1 MMKNTNEE
9 YIQLPPLPRDT
20 EGFVVQMFW
29 EFMKL
34 SKEEKE
40 KVHAD
45 LKSIVNKDNI
55 EPYKAPEKYREI
67 KREELA
73 AFEETV
79 KNMIRSLVL
88 EASDVASWVYVKK
101 YIEGWTLEQMIEDMP
116 QAIQFIIAMDALF
129 EKNMD
134 NLQNEEYKN

>member
-1 MMKNTNEE
+1 MKNTNEE

-55 EPYKAPEKYREI
+55 EPYKEPENYREV

-116 QAIQFIIAMDALF
+116 QAIQFIIAMDTLF
-129 EKNMD
+129 DKNMD

>member
-1 MMKNTNEE
+1 MKNTNEE
-9 YIQLPPLPRDT
+9 YIQLPPLPSDT

-55 EPYKAPEKYREI
+55 EPYKAPEKYRAI

-73 AFEETV
+73 AFEETI

-88 EASDVASWVYVKK
+88 EASDVASWVYAKK

-116 QAIQFIIAMDALF
+116 NAIQFIIAMDTLF
-129 EKNMD
+129 DKNMD
-134 NLQNEEYKN
+134 NLQNDEYKN

>member
-1 MMKNTNEE
+1 MKNTNEE
-9 YIQLPPLPRDT
+9 YIQLPPLPRDP

-55 EPYKAPEKYREI
+55 EPYKEPENYREV

-101 YIEGWTLEQMIEDMP
+101 YIEGWTLEQMIEEMP
-116 QAIQFIIAMDALF
+116 HAIQFIIAMDTLF
-129 EKNMD
+129 DKNMG
-134 NLQNEEYKN
+134 NLQNDEYKN

>member
-1 MMKNTNEE
+1 MKITNEE
-9 YIQLPPLPRDT
+9 YIQLPPLPSDT

-73 AFEETV
+73 AFEETI

-116 QAIQFIIAMDALF
+116 NAIQFIIAMDTLF
-129 EKNMD
+129 DKNMD
-134 NLQNEEYKN
+134 NLQNDEYKN

>member
-1 MMKNTNEE
+1 MKNTNEE
-9 YIQLPPLPRDT
+9 YIQLPPLPSDT

-73 AFEETV
+73 AFEETI

-116 QAIQFIIAMDALF
+116 NAIQFIIAMDTLF
-129 EKNMD
+129 DKNMD

>member
-1 MMKNTNEE
+1 MKNTNEE
-9 YIQLPPLPRDT
+9 YIQLPPLPSDT

-55 EPYKAPEKYREI
+55 EPYKEPEKYREI
-67 KREELA
+67 KPLLQKVEEKYALPA
-73 AFEETV
+73 EYIVAFWGVET
-79 KNMIRSLVL
+79 NFGNGRSCVQRWYEFNVL
-88 EASDVASWVYVKK
+88 QSYRPCKSCRICK
-101 YIEGWTLEQMIEDMP
+101 L
-116 QAIQFIIAMDALF
+116 
-129 EKNMD
+129 
-134 NLQNEEYKN
+134 

>member
-1 MMKNTNEE
+1 MKITNEE

-116 QAIQFIIAMDALF
+116 NAIQFIIAMDTLF
-129 EKNMD
+129 DKNMD
-134 NLQNEEYKN
+134 NLQNDEYKN

>member
-1 MMKNTNEE
+1 MKITNEE

-73 AFEETV
+73 AFEETI

-116 QAIQFIIAMDALF
+116 NAIQFIIAMDTLF
-129 EKNMD
+129 DKNMD
-134 NLQNEEYKN
+134 NLQNDEYKN

>member
-1 MMKNTNEE
+1 MKITNEE
-9 YIQLPPLPRDT
+9 YIQLPPLPSDT

-116 QAIQFIIAMDALF
+116 NAIQFIIAMDTLF
-129 EKNMD
+129 DKNMD
-134 NLQNEEYKN
+134 NLQNDEYKN

>member
-1 MMKNTNEE
+1 MKNTNEE

-34 SKEEKE
+34 SKEGKE
-40 KVHAD
+40 RVHAD

-55 EPYKAPEKYREI
+55 KPYKEPENYCEV

-101 YIEGWTLEQMIEDMP
+101 YIEGWTLEQMIEEMP
-116 QAIQFIIAMDALF
+116 HAIQFIIAMDTLF
-129 EKNMD
+129 DKNMD
-134 NLQNEEYKN
+134 NLQNDEYKN

>member
-1 MMKNTNEE
+1 MILIL
-9 YIQLPPLPRDT
+9 Y
-20 EGFVVQMFW
+20 
-29 EFMKL
+29 
-34 SKEEKE
+34 
-40 KVHAD
+40 

-73 AFEETV
+73 AFEETI

-101 YIEGWTLEQMIEDMP
+101 YIEGWNLEQMIEEMP
-116 QAIQFIIAMDALF
+116 HAIQFIIAMDTLF
-129 EKNMD
+129 DKNMD
-134 NLQNEEYKN
+134 NLQNDEYKN

>member
-116 QAIQFIIAMDALF
+116 NAIQFIIAMDTLF
-129 EKNMD
+129 DKNMD
-134 NLQNEEYKN
+134 NLQNDEYKN

>member
-1 MMKNTNEE
+1 MKNTNEE
-9 YIQLPPLPRDT
+9 YIQLPPLPSDT

-88 EASDVASWVYVKK
+88 EASDIASWVYVKK
-101 YIEGWTLEQMIEDMP
+101 YIERWTLEQMIEDMP
-116 QAIQFIIAMDALF
+116 NAIQFIIAMDTLF
-129 EKNMD
+129 DKNMD
-134 NLQNEEYKN
+134 NLQNDEYKN

>member
-1 MMKNTNEE
+1 MKNTNEE
-9 YIQLPPLPRDT
+9 YIQLPPLPSDT

-73 AFEETV
+73 AFEETI

-116 QAIQFIIAMDALF
+116 NAIQFIIAMDTLF
-129 EKNMD
+129 DKNMD
-134 NLQNEEYKN
+134 NLQNGEYKN

>member
-1 MMKNTNEE
+1 MKITNEE
-9 YIQLPPLPRDT
+9 YIQLPPLPSDT

-55 EPYKAPEKYREI
+55 EPYKEPEKYREI

-116 QAIQFIIAMDALF
+116 NAIQFIIAMDTLF
-129 EKNMD
+129 DKNMD
-134 NLQNEEYKN
+134 NLQNDEYKN

>member
-1 MMKNTNEE
+1 MKNTNEE
-9 YIQLPPLPRDT
+9 YIQLPPLPSDT

-73 AFEETV
+73 AFEETI

-116 QAIQFIIAMDALF
+116 NAIQFIIAMDTLF
-129 EKNMD
+129 DKNMD
-134 NLQNEEYKN
+134 NLQNDEYKN

>member
-1 MMKNTNEE
+1 MKNTNEE
-9 YIQLPPLPRDT
+9 YIQLPPLPSDT

-55 EPYKAPEKYREI
+55 EPYKEPENYREV

-116 QAIQFIIAMDALF
+116 QAIQFIIAMDTLF
-129 EKNMD
+129 DKNMD

>member
-1 MMKNTNEE
+1 MKNTNEE
-9 YIQLPPLPRDT
+9 YIQLPPLPSDT

-73 AFEETV
+73 AFEETI

-101 YIEGWTLEQMIEDMP
+101 YIERWTLEQMIEDMP
-116 QAIQFIIAMDALF
+116 NAIQFIIAMDTLF
-129 EKNMD
+129 DKNMD
-134 NLQNEEYKN
+134 NLQNDEYKN

>member
-1 MMKNTNEE
+1 MKITNEE
-9 YIQLPPLPRDT
+9 YIQLPPLPSDT

-73 AFEETV
+73 AFEETI

-101 YIEGWTLEQMIEDMP
+101 YIERWTLEQMIEDMP
-116 QAIQFIIAMDALF
+116 NAIQFIIAMDTLF
-129 EKNMD
+129 DKNMD
-134 NLQNEEYKN
+134 NLQNDEYKN

>member
-1 MMKNTNEE
+1 MKNTNEE
-9 YIQLPPLPRDT
+9 YIQLPPLPRDP

-55 EPYKAPEKYREI
+55 EPYKEPENYREV

-116 QAIQFIIAMDALF
+116 QAIQFIIAMDTLF
-129 EKNMD
+129 DKNMD

>member
-1 MMKNTNEE
+1 MKNTNEE

-73 AFEETV
+73 AFEETI

-116 QAIQFIIAMDALF
+116 NAIQFIIAMDTLF
-129 EKNMD
+129 DKNMD
-134 NLQNEEYKN
+134 NLQNDEYKN

>member
-1 MMKNTNEE
+1 MKNTNEE

-73 AFEETV
+73 AFEETI

-116 QAIQFIIAMDALF
+116 NAIQFIIAMDTLF
-129 EKNMD
+129 DKNMD

>member
-1 MMKNTNEE
+1 MKITNEE

-73 AFEETV
+73 AFEETI

-101 YIEGWTLEQMIEDMP
+101 YIEGRTLEQMIEDMP
-116 QAIQFIIAMDALF
+116 NAIQFIIAMDTLF
-129 EKNMD
+129 DKNMD
-134 NLQNEEYKN
+134 NLQNDEYKN

>member
-1 MMKNTNEE
+1 MKNTNEE

-88 EASDVASWVYVKK
+88 EASDIASWVYVKK
-101 YIEGWTLEQMIEDMP
+101 YIEGWTLEKMIEDMP
-116 QAIQFIIAMDALF
+116 NALQFIIAMDTLF
-129 EKNMD
+129 DKNMD
-134 NLQNEEYKN
+134 NLQNDEYKN

>member
-1 MMKNTNEE
+1 MKNTNEE

-116 QAIQFIIAMDALF
+116 NAIQFIIAMDTLF
-129 EKNMD
+129 DKNMD
-134 NLQNEEYKN
+134 NLQNDEYKN

>member
-1 MMKNTNEE
+1 MKNTNEE
-9 YIQLPPLPRDT
+9 YIQLPPLPSDT

-73 AFEETV
+73 AFEETI

-88 EASDVASWVYVKK
+88 EASDVASWVYVEK

-116 QAIQFIIAMDALF
+116 NAIQFIIAMDTLF
-129 EKNMD
+129 DKNMD

>member
-1 MMKNTNEE
+1 MKITNEE
-9 YIQLPPLPRDT
+9 YIQLPPLPSDT
-20 EGFVVQMFW
+20 EGFVVQIFW

-116 QAIQFIIAMDALF
+116 NAIQFIIAMDTLF
-129 EKNMD
+129 DKNMD
-134 NLQNEEYKN
+134 NLQNDEYKN